1 MSQRIG
7 RVVWLPILMLFLAF
21 LPVRA
26 QTSDAGSI
34 EPVRKVSD
42 SLIAIIK
49 TAIAQKDSALLSTV
63 LIDTVGIVVTGP
75 VSFAG
80 KQKVLKCFR
89 QLLRKL
95 GGGTLETT
103 RDSLKM
109 VLGTTGVVNE
119 TGKYKI
125 TRKNEAGE
133 SQVWKGLY
141 SVFWNKSD
149 STWVAGRMFIGFR

>member
-7 RVVWLPILMLFLAF
+7 HVVWLPILMLFLAF
-21 LPVRA
+21 LPARA
-26 QTSDAGSI
+26 QTSNTETIESI
-34 EPVRKVSD
+34 RKVSD
-42 SLIAIIK
+42 SLMAIVK
-49 TAIAQKDSALLSTV
+49 TAISQGDSALLSTV

-95 GGGTLETT
+95 GGGTFETT
-103 RDSLKM
+103 RDSLQM
-109 VLGTTGVVNE
+109 VLGKTNVANE

-125 TRKNEAGE
+125 TRKTEAGE
-133 SQVWKGLY
+133 PQVWKGLY